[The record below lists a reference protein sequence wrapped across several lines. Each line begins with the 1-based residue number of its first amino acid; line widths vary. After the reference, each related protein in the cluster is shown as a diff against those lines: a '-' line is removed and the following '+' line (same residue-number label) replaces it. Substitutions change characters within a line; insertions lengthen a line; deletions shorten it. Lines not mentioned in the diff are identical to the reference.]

1 MLKQRKDPKAMNK
14 YYDDVEKKRNA
25 ATREQVTKWG
35 FQKDPNADPLI
46 KWKKMRDSGEI
57 GNLKTGYGTD
67 GEKREGGLPIPLP
80 SFGVGG
86 EAGLGGEYD
95 NGERFDL
102 RLPYVDQGY
111 EDPDA
116 DVMGKLMGMFGGK
129 KKDKKPKE

>member
-67 GEKREGGLPIPLP
+67 GEKRAMRAETP
-80 SFGVGG
+80 STRPSTP
-86 EAGLGGEYD
+86 
-95 NGERFDL
+95 RFTTP
-102 RLPYVDQGY
+102 RC
-111 EDPDA
+111 
-116 DVMGKLMGMFGGK
+116 
-129 KKDKKPKE
+129 